1 MRKQKSREENKEWG
15 KRTRKKEKKEKKKKK
30 SIDITIFIIYHDQ
43 KPSPIAFNYQYSF

>member
-1 MRKQKSREENKEWG
+1 MLEYFTEENSEVVHS
-15 KRTRKKEKKEKKKKK
+15 TTNMEEKWKKKKK